1 MYHAEFSKHAKLKNH
16 KNIGKLTKFYKV
28 MYARGNTCTTCYT
41 FLCSNWQLIAIGNSE
56 VSYFMTLPR
65 ILMALCVITKFN
77 YCYCVELVKRSI
89 EIAFPEHF
97 YLFSAASVLVAIS
110 ESPSKEGCW

>member
-1 MYHAEFSKHAKLKNH
+1 MYHAEFSKHAKLESH
-16 KNIGKLTKFYKV
+16 KNIGKLTNFYKV
-28 MYARGNTCTTCYT
+28 MYARGNTCTICYT

-56 VSYFMTLPR
+56 VPYFMTLPR

-89 EIAFPEHF
+89 EIAFPGTL
-97 YLFSAASVLVAIS
+97 LF
-110 ESPSKEGCW
+110 G